1 MDNFQIYEEIG
12 KGSSSVVYKGRK
24 RKTIE
29 YAAVKCIEKH
39 HKQKVFNEVS
49 VVGLEYEYKIAMFL
63 RQRC

>member
-39 HKQKVFNEVS
+39 HKQKVFTEVRS
-49 VVGLEYEYKIAMFL
+49 AII
-63 RQRC
+63 Q